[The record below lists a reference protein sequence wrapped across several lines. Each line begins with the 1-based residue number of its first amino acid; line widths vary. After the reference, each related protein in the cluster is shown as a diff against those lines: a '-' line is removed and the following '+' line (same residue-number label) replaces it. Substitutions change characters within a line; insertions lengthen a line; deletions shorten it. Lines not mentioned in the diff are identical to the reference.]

1 MTARASF
8 MEELSRSRLL
18 AVVRSQGDLDRIV
31 GALWSGGVSLVE
43 VTLTSPDA
51 LDAIGRL
58 SQLRPVGAGTV
69 RTIEDAKAAVSAG
82 ASFLVSPGLNT
93 DLVAWAAEAD
103 VPHLPG
109 VLTPTEIET
118 ALSAGA
124 QALKL
129 FPISTVGPGYLDAL
143 RGPYPDLATVPTGG
157 VGVDTAREYLDHG
170 AIAVAVGGSLTSGG
184 NPTEITETAR
194 RLLAHL

>member
-1 MTARASF
+1 
-8 MEELSRSRLL
+8 MEQLSRTRLV
-18 AVVRSQGDLDRIV
+18 AVVRSGGDLDQIV

-43 VTLTSPDA
+43 VTLTSPGA

-69 RTIEDAKAAVSAG
+69 RTIGEAKAAVAAG
-82 ASFLVSPGLNT
+82 ASFLVSPGLDT

-124 QALKL
+124 QAVKL
-129 FPISTVGPGYLDAL
+129 FPVSAVGPGYLDAL

-157 VGVDTAREYLDHG
+157 VGIDNAREYLDHG
-170 AIAVAVGGSLTSGG
+170 AIAVGVGGSLTAAG
-184 NPTEITETAR
+184 EAAAITETAR
-194 RLLAHL
+194 LLLARL